1 MGTSGGSV
9 EGVENVGIGW
19 LPICGGCT
27 CGVAGLMTIGTP
39 FDLIGVS
46 VANSGVD

>member
-27 CGVAGLMTIGTP
+27 CGAGGLMTIGAP
-39 FDLIGVS
+39 FDLSGVS
-46 VANSGVD
+46 VADSGVD

>member
-27 CGVAGLMTIGTP
+27 CGDAGLMTIGTP
-39 FDLIGVS
+39 FDVIGLS
-46 VANSGVD
+46 DSGLG